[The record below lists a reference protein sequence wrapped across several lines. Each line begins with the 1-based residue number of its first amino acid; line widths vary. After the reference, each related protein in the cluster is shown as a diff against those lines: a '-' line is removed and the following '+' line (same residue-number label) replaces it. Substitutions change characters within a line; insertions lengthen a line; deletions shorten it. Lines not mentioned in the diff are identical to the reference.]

1 MPIVPSSYYANRRF
15 RKVGGAL
22 KVRRTTGYRRRIG
35 YRRPMVSRNFASK
48 VMQVTKPELKY
59 ARVFVS
65 NHTVAFDNQLIGL
78 LSGNAVIPAGA
89 TAITRNGD
97 RINPVNI
104 HFKYHLE
111 SVPATAT
118 VNNTI
123 MTLFLVKWY
132 GDISVDA
139 PTSTA
144 DFLLTLNVSNSPF
157 DPARK
162 GKFKVLWRRV
172 HFMSNIVGADRASV
186 NGRCYVKTS
195 GLITYDGATDR
206 KGHYYLIA
214 TSNVALASGNAPV
227 LFAEGLFRFRD
238 V

>member
-1 MPIVPSSYYANRRF
+1 MPIVPSSYFAKRGF
-15 RKVGGAL
+15 RKVGGTL
-22 KVRRTTGYRRRIG
+22 QVRRTTRYRRRIG

-65 NHTVAFDNQLIGL
+65 NVTLAFDNQLIGL
-78 LSGNAVIPAGA
+78 ITGNAVIPAGN

-104 HFKYHLE
+104 HFKYHLA

-118 VNNTI
+118 IDNTI

-132 GDISVDA
+132 GDVSVA
-139 PTSTA
+139 PPASTA

-157 DPARK
+157 DPAQK

-172 HFMSNIVGADRASV
+172 HFMSNIAGNPRTSV

-195 GLITYDGATDR
+195 GLVTYDGAVDR
-206 KGHYYLIA
+206 KGHYYLIG
-214 TSNVALASGNAPV
+214 TSNVALASGNAPI
-227 LFAEGLFRFRD
+227 LFLEGLFRFRD